1 MSAPQPKI
9 KVTYDNVDITNDI
22 TNGLVSFVYK
32 DKVTGETD
40 ELEIQV
46 EDIDGKW
53 KNDWY
58 PQKGAKLTAQIGYD
72 DNMTDCG
79 VFKIDEVQFTG
90 PPDTIHIRATAITKP
105 GTKTKNSKAN
115 ENITLRQLAAEIA
128 KKHDLTLDDGTKTVH
143 LKRPDTKE
151 EQVLISK
158 LAAFARKQ
166 GLEKDNA
173 IRYLSVAALQ
183 VETFKVIRRLEKK
196 GYNEEAD
203 LLVADCRL
211 VAANMTQENCS
222 KFAKFASEIQIR
234 LIKSPLEYDKKISL
248 GLNKI
253 TLERSTQYQE
263 GDLAYL
269 ARIAEEYGF
278 AFSVKGDVMVFY
290 NIKSLEG
297 SPSNA
302 TLNKTEFK
310 GYDFVDKISETFKD
324 VNVKSHNSSK
334 NELVE
339 SSVSAEDLTAENGDN
354 YQEVTGEES
363 LEIKVRSENSQ
374 QAEMKG
380 KAALHKHNS
389 RILTGSFSIIGNPLV
404 VAGNNVDI
412 SDFGKMSGK
421 WHTTESTHTVTK
433 SSGYVTSFEA
443 KRVAR
448 FTGDGSTKKAAT
460 GAKNTKRGDTTKEED
475 LLKILAASA
484 YNAGKINDNDQRSDS
499 AAKIITNGEKI
510 VKLLYGKNCS
520 KEAKQLQSNCEMLRA
535 YSSKENAFLF
545 SKYCQEIRIEL
556 IKAKK

>member
-1 MSAPQPKI
+1 MAPEYKI

-46 EDIDGKW
+46 EDIDGRW

-72 DNMTDCG
+72 GNMTDCG
-79 VFKIDEVQFTG
+79 VFKIDEVQLTG
-90 PPDTIHIRATAITKP
+90 PPDTIHIRATAITKS

-151 EQVLISK
+151 EQLLIK
-158 LAAFARKQ
+158 ELASFARKQ
-166 GLEKDNA
+166 GLEKNNA
-173 IRYLSVAALQ
+173 IRYLSIAALQ
-183 VETFKVIRRLEKK
+183 VETFKVVRRLQKK

-203 LLVADCRL
+203 LLVSDCRL

-234 LIKSPLEYDKKISL
+234 LIKAPLEYDKKISL

-253 TLERSTQYQE
+253 TLERTTQYQE

-290 NIKSLEG
+290 NIKTLEE
-297 SPSNA
+297 SPSNVKL
-302 TLNKTEFK
+302 TKPDLKSF
-310 GYDFVDKISETFKD
+310 DFVDKISETFKD
-324 VNVKSHNSSK
+324 AKVKSHNSGK

-354 YQEVTGEES
+354 YQEVTDDET
-363 LEIKVRSENSQ
+363 LELKVRSENPQ
-374 QAEMKG
+374 QAEIKA

-389 RILTGSFSIIGNPLV
+389 RVLTGSFSTIGNPLIV
-404 VAGNNVDI
+404 SGNNFDI
-412 SDFGKMSGK
+412 SDFGKVSGK
-421 WHTTESTHTVTK
+421 WHTTESTHTITK
-433 SSGYVTSFEA
+433 SSGYVTAFEA

-448 FTGDGSTKKAAT
+448 FSGDGSTKKQAT
-460 GAKNTKRGDTTKEED
+460 GVKNTKRGDTTKEEE

-484 YNAGKINDNDQRSDS
+484 YNTGKINDNDQRSDS
-499 AAKIITNGEKI
+499 AEKVITNGLKI

-520 KEAKQLQSNCEMLRA
+520 KEAKQLQSNCDMLSA
-535 YSSKENAFLF
+535 YKSKENAFLF